1 LKIKTKLFV
10 SIGGSLIILL
20 ALSFEILMLLTSNTI
35 TLKLNDQLK
44 NQVGNVTNQVS
55 DLITTSARSYLRA
68 IGEKSN
74 SISNEYYSQFERG
87 EISFDQ
93 AYSRSLKS
101 ASQFKFLG
109 SGIVFITDEK
119 GIIISHPNPKREGT
133 IAPMQAW
140 IQRLKPDES
149 TYKFYEFQSKNKLV
163 FRVYNPNF
171 KYNICVDANTLEF
184 LEAVDLEEL
193 NKTINGVKIGLT
205 GYPIIMSKKGV
216 IITNPNK
223 ELINTVIDDNFS
235 KVLSKESGF
244 YNFVGSDGSTK
255 FVSFKLEKNSNLYIC
270 LYGSVSEFYDT
281 VDIIK
286 RSVYWL
292 GLVVLII
299 LGVLIF
305 VVLST
310 ITIPIKTFTN
320 KLDDVVHGQGDL
332 TKRIKLTS
340 RDEIGLMV
348 KLFNSFLNTI
358 QDIIIEIKSSVQ
370 ESINIRSHI
379 VYRINET
386 FAAVKKILANIVSIK
401 NQAKQLDSKVLRSSE
416 AAKEI
421 NKSMNSLNQSI
432 LDQRDIMTTTTLDVT
447 SMIDCFKSIEFSI
460 VESKDNILRIIS
472 NIEDD
477 KTIKYLEECITL
489 FELIKEKTYDLNTE
503 GRGIISKIEMIKGS
517 SDKIVN
523 KCLRVKKEADSV
535 VLIMDDSKNIA
546 NYVVESMDIITGM
559 AKKISNSMERLERN
573 TIDLEESGESLRKSV
588 NRFKT

>member
-1 LKIKTKLFV
+1 MKIKTKLFV

-101 ASQFKFLG
+101 VSQFKFLG

-205 GYPIIMSKKGV
+205 GYPIIMSKEGV

-223 ELINTVIDDNFS
+223 ELINTVADDNFTR
-235 KVLSKESGF
+235 VLSKDSGF
-244 YNFVGSDGSTK
+244 YKFVGSDGSTK
-255 FVSFKLEKNSNLYIC
+255 FVSFRLEKNSNLYIC

-292 GLVVLII
+292 GLIVLII

-320 KLDDVVHGQGDL
+320 NLDDVVHGQGDL

-370 ESINIRSHI
+370 ASINIRSHI

-386 FAAVKKILANIVSIK
+386 FAAVKKILVNIVSIK
-401 NQAKQLDSKVLRSSE
+401 NQAKQLDSKVLRSAE

-421 NKSMNSLNQSI
+421 NRSIHDLNKSIFDQKSI
-432 LDQRDIMTTTTLDVT
+432 INTATSGVT
-447 SMIDCFKSIEFSI
+447 SMIESFKDIELFI
-460 VESKDNILRIIS
+460 GESKDNILRIIS
-472 NIEDD
+472 HVSDD
-477 KTIKYLEECITL
+477 KSIKYLEESIKLFDRIKKQTHTL
-489 FELIKEKTYDLNTE
+489 NSE
-503 GRGIISKIEMIKGS
+503 GQDIILKVEQLKIS
-517 SDKIVN
+517 SDNIAEKSYGI
-523 KCLRVKKEADSV
+523 KKEADSV
-535 VLIMDDSKNIA
+535 ENIMDDSKNIA